1 MMTYGGSIDNAD
13 MMEHFKVDIA
23 RRGSGLH
30 TFRTFFHV
38 NYELKLFVYREA
50 PFVICI

>member
-1 MMTYGGSIDNAD
+1 MRYGGSIDNAD

-38 NYELKLFVYREA
+38 NYELKTKLFVYRD
-50 PFVICI
+50 FVRHLS